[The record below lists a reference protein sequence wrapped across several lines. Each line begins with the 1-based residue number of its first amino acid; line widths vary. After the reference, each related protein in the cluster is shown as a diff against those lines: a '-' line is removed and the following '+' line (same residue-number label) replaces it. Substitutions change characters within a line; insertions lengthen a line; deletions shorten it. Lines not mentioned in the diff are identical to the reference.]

1 MKLQPHKMVN
11 HIQTIRR
18 LLAMNCL
25 SVFDHF
31 IGLAFKG
38 LNTLPGFSA
47 TGILQKYNFFIRT
60 SKNLMRLIFLLFVK
74 IFIPKFFFY
83 FIFIF
88 CETFVHLNTQLAFTC
103 SKLRIETLE

>member
-47 TGILQKYNFFIRT
+47 TGILQKYH
-60 SKNLMRLIFLLFVK
+60 FL
-74 IFIPKFFFY
+74 
-83 FIFIF
+83 
-88 CETFVHLNTQLAFTC
+88 
-103 SKLRIETLE
+103 